1 MYTKLKLLLANYRYL
16 HCVFY
21 IVTTYRIVLHLYFTK
36 TYNPTLEVNWRGAND
51 LLAADAD
58 QVVHL
63 QHIDLLFNLILKNGE
78 ILPDWLISYM
88 VTIHKSGA
96 RHW

>member
-1 MYTKLKLLLANYRYL
+1 MISMT
-16 HCVFY
+16 C
-21 IVTTYRIVLHLYFTK
+21 
-36 TYNPTLEVNWRGAND
+36 D

-63 QHIDLLFNLILKNGE
+63 QQIDLLFNLILKSGE

-88 VTIHKSGA
+88 VTIHKGGA